1 MPDLRAPTMTEILD
15 AVKNI
20 SGKAIRSPLI
30 KFQGDT
36 SGIQAEIWLKLEN
49 LQPTGKISRNPCP
62 CFFNGIYLC
71 KGAFKVRPA
80 SNAIACISNKTR
92 LTTAGVCTASAG
104 NFAQVR
110 EMNTP
115 FFLDK
120 ILGLGLVLHIP
131 DNCRRRGRRRQCKF
145 FWQV

>member
-49 LQPTGKISRNPCP
+49 LQPTG
-62 CFFNGIYLC
+62 
-71 KGAFKVRPA
+71 
-80 SNAIACISNKTR
+80 
-92 LTTAGVCTASAG
+92 
-104 NFAQVR
+104 
-110 EMNTP
+110 
-115 FFLDK
+115 
-120 ILGLGLVLHIP
+120 
-131 DNCRRRGRRRQCKF
+131 
-145 FWQV
+145 

>member
-49 LQPTGKISRNPCP
+49 LQPTGKIGRNPCP

-80 SNAIACISNKTR
+80 SNAIACISDKTR

-110 EMNTP
+110 ERNTP
-115 FFLDK
+115 VFLDK
-120 ILGLGLVLHIP
+120 ITGLGLVLQRVGGFLHGGHARHSTR
-131 DNCRRRGRRRQCKF
+131 D
-145 FWQV
+145 